1 MKLLTI
7 LAVGVGG
14 SLLAVLVLFVVKAID
29 SKQGEAV
36 GLVNQQLSQCSRKPN
51 CVNSERGAPSDKK
64 VQPLPLSSNVDS
76 EVGVAEKDWQ
86 RLQQAI
92 TELGGELVRVEDGY
106 LAATFSSSLFGFVDD
121 VEARLDSA
129 AGVIQIRSGSRVGT
143 SDFGAN
149 RQRVGLIRQRYLTLQ

>member
-1 MKLLTI
+1 MKLLSI
-7 LAVGVGG
+7 LTVAVVG
-14 SLLAVLVLFVVKAID
+14 SLLAVIVLFVVKAID
-29 SKQGEAV
+29 SKQGEAA

-64 VQPLPLSSNVDS
+64 VQPLPLSTGVDDQS
-76 EVGVAEKDWQ
+76 AAVQDWQ
-86 RLQQAI
+86 RLQQSV
-92 TELGGELVRVEDGY
+92 TELGGELVRVDNDY
-106 LAATFSSSLFGFVDD
+106 LAATFTSSLFGFVDD

-149 RQRVGLIRQRYLTLQ
+149 RQRVELIRQRYLALKP